1 MTYEEAV
8 AILGEEACTRIDEQ
22 LGPPK
27 PLTDSQIALL
37 VGLLSIR
44 QTADHGAANSDAA

>member
-8 AILGEEACTRIDEQ
+8 AILGEDQCAALRER

-27 PLTDSQIALL
+27 PLSPAQITLL
-37 VGLLSIR
+37 VGLLTVDLDASA
-44 QTADHGAANSDAA
+44 TDAA